1 MTAWN
6 TSDANNPWLGS
17 QSFSGGDLT
26 TTVTAGG
33 FWVSARATTPVDAAT
48 ADHYFEVDVTSF
60 SSYAM
65 VGVCLSSVVLG
76 AGGFW
81 AADGY
86 GYYSAGDKYD
96 SGGGAA
102 YGASYGADRIGVH
115 LKAGKLYFLKNGVY
129 QNSGDPDAGTGYAF
143 TGLTGDFY
151 PVASLYDNGNSETG
165 AFAAA
170 DLIDLPAGAVA
181 WDGSG
186 GTSVTGGLAGDLA
199 SIAGDMAGLL
209 VPTGGLDGDL
219 ASISGE
225 MVGLLVPTGDLAGD
239 VVGIAGSMAGESG
252 VIGAA
257 AGELPSIAGDFPGG
271 QGFFAALAGDV
282 VGIAGDM
289 PGIVAQSGDLA
300 GDLPLI
306 AGEFIGG
313 YSVAGT
319 VAGDLPLISGAFA
332 GYTSVAST
340 LDGNLPLIAGSFVGG
355 MATVGALVGD
365 LPGIGGA
372 FNDGPVGVFGGGI
385 SLHTGD
391 LPGYVGTAASGRW
404 LYLHTVPPAQVYA
417 VDSIRGRL
425 NPYLPAHRVD
435 WSASDVRAEV
445 GRTNDSWAAE
455 LVGASADLRSRI
467 ALQSPYG
474 IRVDLYDGGEIVRSG
489 VSFGVGYLDR
499 ALTID
504 VQSDVWTRDIPMRT
518 SADLGTFRDVETLPI
533 RYGRN
538 VPGKLISINQART
551 LWLWADHA
559 SLAIRSVTI
568 DGQPSDGW
576 TWRND
581 IDASGHPITVV
592 QTVEQIDDGA
602 DMVAV
607 GDGALDATTGAL
619 LVNPA
624 DIARDVCTR
633 GGLAVDRGDF
643 AAYRAECL
651 ARNLELS
658 GTVEG
663 GSLQSVMTRI
673 AESTHSAFARQLA
686 GYLRLLPLSAAAS
699 ATVAPDSVL
708 RADLEG
714 DMATRLRVRYGVEEK
729 GPRRSI
735 EVRAAAIERQH
746 GVKSM
751 DVELPLI
758 RDDRS
763 AADVASRM
771 LGQLSLPAYRI
782 QCKRQLREWMPGE
795 VASVSVLA
803 LGISGSAI
811 VQSSQIGERSSTPTL
826 LLHVGTAPT
835 ISLVTVAQAY
845 TPEPYA
851 GATVATQ
858 GSNRIITITDDTG
871 RPIAG
876 AACTLDGSLTRTS
889 DSAGRVSF
897 PVSAMPPGAHTID
910 VIATGYSPFRLTV
923 VI

>member
-1 MTAWN
+1 MTTWN

-17 QSFSGGDLT
+17 QSFSGGDLI
-26 TTVTAGG
+26 TTVTTGG
-33 FWVSARATTPVDAAT
+33 FWVSARGTDPVDAAT

-102 YGASYGADRIGVH
+102 YGTSYGADRIGVH
-115 LKAGKLYFLKNGVY
+115 LKAGKLYFLLNGVY

-143 TGLTGDFY
+143 SGLTGDMY
-151 PVASLYDNGNSETG
+151 PVVSLYDTGNSATG
-165 AFAAA
+165 AFTAA
-170 DLIDLPAGAVA
+170 DLVDLPAGTSA
-181 WDGSG
+181 WDGTSG
-186 GTSVTGGLAGDLA
+186 SSVTGE
-199 SIAGDMAGLL
+199 IAGDVPGIAG
-209 VPTGGLDGDL
+209 
-219 ASISGE
+219 A
-225 MVGLLVPTGDLAGD
+225 MVGLLVPTGVMAGD
-239 VVGIAGSMAGESG
+239 VVGIAGSLSGESG

-257 AGELPSIAGDFPGG
+257 TGELPSIAGDFPGG

-313 YSVAGT
+313 YSVAG
-319 VAGDLPLISGAFA
+319 VAAGDLPLIAGVFA

-365 LPGIGGA
+365 LPSIGGA

-385 SLHTGD
+385 SLHVGD
-391 LPGYVGTAASGRW
+391 LSGYVGTAASGRW
-404 LYLHTVPPAQVYA
+404 LYLHTTPPAQVYA
-417 VDSIRGRL
+417 VDSIRGSL

-455 LVGASADLRSRI
+455 LVGASADLRNRI

-607 GDGALDATTGAL
+607 GDGALDATTGVL

-624 DIARDVCTR
+624 DIARDVCVR

-686 GYLRLLPLSAAAS
+686 GYLRLLPLSATAS
-699 ATVAPDSVL
+699 STIAPDSVL

-714 DMATRLRVRYGVEEK
+714 GIATRLRVRYGIEEK

-735 EVRAAAIERQH
+735 LVAAVAIERQH
-746 GVKSM
+746 GIKSR

-782 QCKRQLREWMPGE
+782 QCKRQLREWAPGE

-811 VQSSQIGERSSTPTL
+811 VQSSQIGERSSTPAL

-835 ISLVTVAQAY
+835 ISLVTIAQAY

-858 GSNRIITITDDTG
+858 GTNRIITITDDTG

-889 DSAGRVSF
+889 DGAGRISF

>member
-1 MTAWN
+1 MATWN
-6 TSDANNPWLGS
+6 TSDANNPYLAS
-17 QSFSGGDLT
+17 QAFSGGDLI
-26 TTVTAGG
+26 TTVTSGG
-33 FWVSARATTPVDAAT
+33 FWVSARGTDPVDAAT
-48 ADHYFEVDVTSF
+48 ADHYLEVDVTSF

-65 VGVCLSSVVLG
+65 VGICLSSVVLG
-76 AGGFW
+76 GGGFW
-81 AADGY
+81 YADGY

-102 YGASYGADRIGVH
+102 YGTSYGADRIGVH
-115 LKAGKLYFLKNGVY
+115 LKAGKLYFLLNGVY

-143 TGLTGDFY
+143 TGLTGNFY
-151 PVASLYDNGNSETG
+151 PVVSLYDTGNSATG
-165 AFAAA
+165 VFTAA
-170 DLIDLPAGAVA
+170 DLIDLPAGTVA
-181 WDGSG
+181 WDGTSAA
-186 GTSVTGGLAGDLA
+186 SVTGD
-199 SIAGDMAGLL
+199 IAGDVPGIAG
-209 VPTGGLDGDL
+209 
-219 ASISGE
+219 A
-225 MVGLLVPTGDLAGD
+225 MVGLLVPTGELAGD
-239 VVGIAGSMAGESG
+239 LVGIAGLLGGDSGAIGEMDG
-252 VIGAA
+252 G
-257 AGELPSIAGDFPGG
+257 LPSIAGDFPGG

-289 PGIVAQSGDLA
+289 QGLVSQAGEMA

-313 YSVAGT
+313 YSVAGAA
-319 VAGDLPLISGAFA
+319 AGELPLIAGIFA
-332 GYTSVAST
+332 GFTSVAST

-355 MATVGALVGD
+355 MATVGAMAGD
-365 LPGIGGA
+365 LPSIGGA
-372 FNDGPVGVFGGGI
+372 LNDGPVGVISGGI
-385 SLHTGD
+385 SLHVGD
-391 LPGYVGTAASGRW
+391 MPGYVGTAASGRW

-425 NPYLPAHRVD
+425 NPYMPAHRVD

-455 LVGASADLRSRI
+455 LVGASADLRNRI

-489 VSFGVGYLDR
+489 VSFGVGYVDR
-499 ALTID
+499 SLILD

-559 SLAIRSVTI
+559 SLAIRSVAI

-607 GDGALDATTGAL
+607 GDGALDVITGAL

-624 DIARDVCTR
+624 DIARDVCIR

-651 ARNLELS
+651 ARNIELS
-658 GTVEG
+658 GTVDG
-663 GSLQSVMTRI
+663 GSLQSVMARI

-686 GYLRLLPLSAAAS
+686 GYLRLLPLSATAS
-699 ATVAPDSVL
+699 ATVAPDGVL
-708 RADLEG
+708 RADLDGEI
-714 DMATRLRVRYGVEEK
+714 ATRLRVRYGVEEK

-735 EVRAAAIERQH
+735 EVRATAIERQH
-746 GVKSM
+746 GIKSR

-763 AADVASRM
+763 AADVAIRM
-771 LGQLSLPAYRI
+771 LGQLSRPAYRI
-782 QCKRQLREWMPGE
+782 QCDRQLREWTPGE

-803 LGISGSAI
+803 LGISGDAM

-826 LLHVGTAPT
+826 LLHAGTAPT
-835 ISLVTVAQAY
+835 ISLVTIAQAY

-858 GSNRIITITDDTG
+858 GTNRIITITDDTG
-871 RPIAG
+871 RPITG

-889 DSAGRVSF
+889 DGAGRVSF

>member
-1 MTAWN
+1 MTTWN
-6 TSDANNPWLGS
+6 PADANPGS
-17 QSFSGGDLT
+17 WAFSGGDLVA
-26 TTVTAGG
+26 TVASGG
-33 FWVSARATTPVDAAT
+33 SWLSVRATDPVDAAT
-48 ADHYFEVDVTSF
+48 ADHYFEVDITTF
-60 SSYAM
+60 AAYAM
-65 VGVCLSSVVLG
+65 VGICSSSAALD
-76 AGGFW
+76 ATGFW
-81 AADGY
+81 SGADGW
-86 GYYSAGDKYD
+86 GYFSSSGDVYSNGTPT
-96 SGGGAA
+96 A
-102 YGASYGADRIGVH
+102 YGSNYSTDRIGVH
-115 LKAGKLYFLKNGVY
+115 LKAGKLYFLLNGVY
-129 QNSGDPDAGTGYAF
+129 QNSGDPGAGTGSAYSGI
-143 TGLTGDFY
+143 TGNVY
-151 PVASLYDNGNSETG
+151 PVLGMYDTGGEATG

-170 DLIDLPAGAVA
+170 DLIDLPSGANA
-181 WDGSG
+181 WEGGGGS
-186 GTSVTGGLAGDLA
+186 SVTGE
-199 SIAGDMAGLL
+199 IAGDVPGIAGAMAGLL
-209 VPTGGLDGDL
+209 VPTG
-219 ASISGE
+219 E
-225 MVGLLVPTGDLAGD
+225 LAGD
-239 VVGIAGSMAGESG
+239 LVGIAGSLSGESG
-252 VIGAA
+252 VIGAV

-271 QGFFAALAGDV
+271 QGFFAAMAGDI
-282 VGIAGDM
+282 VGIAGDI

-313 YSVAGT
+313 YSVAGSA
-319 VAGDLPLISGAFA
+319 VGDLPLIAGVFA
-332 GYTSVAST
+332 GFTSVAST
-340 LDGNLPLIAGSFVGG
+340 LDGTLPLIAGSFVGG
-355 MATVGALVGD
+355 MATVGAMAGD
-365 LPGIGGA
+365 LPSIGGA
-372 FNDGPVGVFGGGI
+372 FNDGPIGVFGGGI

-391 LPGYVGTAASGRW
+391 IPGYVGTAASGRW

-425 NPYLPAHRVD
+425 NPYLPAHRID

-581 IDASGHPITVV
+581 TDASGHPITVV

-607 GDGALDATTGAL
+607 GDGALDVITGAL

-643 AAYRAECL
+643 ATYRAECL

-686 GYLRLLPLSAAAS
+686 GYLRLLPLSATAS
-699 ATVAPDSVL
+699 ATIAPDSVL

-714 DMATRLRVRYGVEEK
+714 DIATRLRVRYGVEEK

-735 EVRAAAIERQH
+735 EVRATAIERQH
-746 GVKSM
+746 GIKSR

-782 QCKRQLREWMPGE
+782 QCKRQLREWVPGE

-858 GSNRIITITDDTG
+858 GTNRIITITDDTG

-876 AACTLDGSLTRTS
+876 SACTLDGSLTRTS
-889 DSAGRVSF
+889 DGAGRVSF

-923 VI
+923 TI